1 MKKIFIVLVAFSAML
16 FARDVQ
22 PDFILSASGGVT
34 DLVLVQEKLYVGTDA
49 SCVDVFDT
57 KAKRKLSSIC
67 VPKIKDFMGDEI
79 DSKIYSIDVLDGK
92 VLILS
97 QDNGGYRRVDLYD
110 GKAFHSIITK
120 NDHMYISKAK
130 FIDNK
135 TILLGLLSN
144 IIISYDLEKKEQN
157 WEVQPTESKFSNF
170 VLNEAKTFV
179 VTTDESGDLDM
190 VDLKDGKVVRRF
202 TGINVDNVF
211 QVDWKKDTI
220 ITAGQDRRCG
230 VFNAKTA
237 KGYYKQATFLIYSA
251 GLSADGVWGGFAGDE
266 QNNVTVFNTQ
276 TKEDKVKLVGN
287 KANISNILFVTPNEV
302 FVSCDTNKVN
312 HYKF

>member
-190 VDLKDGKVVRRF
+190 LDLKDGKVVRRF

-230 VFNAKTA
+230 VFNANTA

-302 FVSCDTNKVN
+302 FVSCDTNEVN